1 MKELFSVAGQTALIT
16 GASSGIGKHFAVT
29 LAKHG
34 ANVVLVG
41 RNKQRLEEVE
51 QSCKT
56 HHVKALSI
64 CADVSKAADIAA
76 MVETS
81 QKHFSKV
88 DILINAAGIAV
99 RVPALDMTEQQ
110 WNDVMNINLRGTF
123 LVCQAMSRWMIA
135 TQTAGRIINI
145 SSAAAFYT
153 TLTRIAYSAS
163 KIAVESVTRSLALNL
178 APHHI
183 RVNCIS
189 PGFIVTELTRDY
201 LQTEQGKKDL
211 TIVPMQRA
219 AQVNE
224 LEGVLLLL
232 ASTASSYMT
241 GSVIEIDGGF
251 ATQKV

>member
-1 MKELFSVAGQTALIT
+1 MPT
-16 GASSGIGKHFAVT
+16 
-29 LAKHG
+29 
-34 ANVVLVG
+34 
-41 RNKQRLEEVE
+41 
-51 QSCKT
+51 
-56 HHVKALSI
+56 
-64 CADVSKAADIAA
+64 
-76 MVETS
+76 
-81 QKHFSKV
+81 
-88 DILINAAGIAV
+88 
-99 RVPALDMTEQQ
+99 
-110 WNDVMNINLRGTF
+110 
-123 LVCQAMSRWMIA
+123 
-135 TQTAGRIINI
+135 
-145 SSAAAFYT
+145 SAAAFYT